1 MLLLTALTGPAF
13 AGSIT
18 TAGVTGGPDSGAA
31 TPNVAAVMYNPA
43 ALAPLSGVNVLADV
57 QASFINLEVTT
68 TRNDGIDP
76 NTGQPWEVA
85 TASAMVPNGIVG
97 ASWQVIPDRLTV
109 AVAAYDP
116 FVGGGDYSSSE
127 EGDVPP
133 YTSHQRYHIISTK
146 IITAAITPAV
156 AVTVMDGL
164 HVGGGF
170 SYVYDTISVFQASDP
185 LGTEGVLPEE
195 LGLDVPNS
203 PYALDTYLSGSASG
217 SHWGWNAG
225 VFFDRFEKAQVG
237 ASYTAGGRFSAQGDG
252 FVYVNENLST
262 VGAGAVDAKIGVELD
277 LPAVA
282 RLYVNSQV
290 NEKLTVGGGMD
301 WQMWNLCCGTEDG
314 DIAITLT
321 SEDGDAIGPD
331 DNVTIS
337 IATEQYN
344 PRRLWNSGNYLLM
357 GGYQL
362 NDAVWLGTRL
372 MYNQNAV
379 PDYAVTPSN
388 LDFENA
394 GFMLAGRYTTGPFTV
409 GLGYTKYFL
418 FTREITNSAWQ
429 LGDGNT
435 RFSPELPYKTSA
447 NGTYGGKVNTLGVRL
462 GLSF

>member
-1 MLLLTALTGPAF
+1 MLLSTAFSTAAL

-31 TPNVAAVMYNPA
+31 TSNVAAVAYNPA
-43 ALAPLSGVNVLADV
+43 ALAPLAGVNVLADV

-85 TASAMVPNGIVG
+85 TAAATVPNGIVG
-97 ASWQVIPDRLTV
+97 ASWQAIPDRLTV

-116 FVGGGDYSSSE
+116 FVGGGDYTSSE
-127 EGDVPP
+127 EGDAPP

-164 HVGGGF
+164 HVGGGV
-170 SYVYDTISVFQASDP
+170 SYIKDIIQVFQASDP

-195 LGLDVPNS
+195 LGLDTPS
-203 PYALDTYLSGSASG
+203 TPYALDTYLSGSASG

-225 VFFDRFEKAQVG
+225 VFFDKYEKAQVG
-237 ASYTAGGRFSAQGDG
+237 ASYTSAGTFSAEGEG
-252 FVYVNENLST
+252 FVYVNETLST
-262 VGAGAVDAKIGVELD
+262 VGGGAVGAKVGVELE

-282 RLYVNSQV
+282 RLYLNSQV
-290 NEKLTVGGGMD
+290 NDKLTVGAGMD
-301 WQMWNLCCGTEDG
+301 WQLWNLCCGGEDG

-321 SEDGDAIGPD
+321 SEDGDAIGPP

-337 IATEQYN
+337 IATEQYS
-344 PRRLWNSGNYLLM
+344 PRRLYNSGNFLAM

-362 NDAVWLGTRL
+362 NEDLWFGTRL

-379 PDYAVTPSN
+379 PDYAVSPSN
-388 LDFENA
+388 LDFQNA
-394 GFMLAGRYTTGPFTV
+394 GFMLASRYTMGKVTL

-418 FTREITNSAWQ
+418 FTREITDSAWD
-429 LGDGNT
+429 LRDGNA
-435 RFSPELPYKTSA
+435 RFSAELPYKTST
-447 NGTYGGKVNTLGVRL
+447 NGTYAGKVNTLGVRL
-462 GLSF
+462 GMAF